1 MEVWYVL
8 KDTKSNKYYSN
19 DKAFI
24 EPNKKFAKRLRMGQ
38 AKSLQWEFNR
48 TRGSESNIVM
58 EQIT

>member
-8 KDTKSNKYYSN
+8 KDTQSNKYYSD

-48 TRGSESNIVM
+48 IKGRESIVM